1 MYIYLHGF
9 SSGPGST
16 KAKYIQAQFAQ
27 IGIELQVPDL
37 NQDDF
42 THLTVS
48 RQIAQVVDLFPADS
62 SPVTLIGS
70 SLGGWIAAI
79 IAQDHPQVERSILL
93 APAFDFLAHWLPKIG
108 DRQLNSWQ
116 KTGYLSIYHHAIKN
130 LVPLHYDFL
139 TDARK
144 YPLAEITRNLPTL
157 IIHGIHDDVIP
168 VTASRAFVKDRAWV
182 ELLEWDSDHQ
192 LTDASER
199 IWQEIRR
206 FCQV

>member
-16 KAKYIQAQFAQ
+16 KARFIQSQFAQ
-27 IGIELQVPDL
+27 IGVELQVPDL

-42 THLTVS
+42 TRLTVS
-48 RQIAQVVDLFPADS
+48 RQIAQVVALFPLDR

-70 SLGGWIAAI
+70 SLGGWIATI
-79 IAQDHPQVERSILL
+79 IAQNHPQVEKIVLL

-108 DRQLNSWQ
+108 DRQLDLWQ
-116 KTGYLSIYHHAIKN
+116 KTGYISIYHHGIKD

-139 TDARK
+139 IDASK
-144 YPLAEITRNLPTL
+144 YPLTEIDRVLPTL
-157 IIHGIHDDVIP
+157 IIHGINDDVIP
-168 VTASRAFVKDRAWV
+168 VTASQSFAQERPWV
-182 ELLEWDSDHQ
+182 ELLVWDSDHQ
-192 LTDASER
+192 LTAVSDR
-199 IWQEIRR
+199 IWQEIGR